1 MKKVLKFFFAII
13 ALISGVFF
21 FSCSSSISE
30 DEQEYS
36 QNLSNSA
43 GNRAENTSS
52 RHCFTGGTSGT
63 AGGHSPSCNSSLS
76 SQ

>member
-43 GNRAENTSS
+43 ENTSS